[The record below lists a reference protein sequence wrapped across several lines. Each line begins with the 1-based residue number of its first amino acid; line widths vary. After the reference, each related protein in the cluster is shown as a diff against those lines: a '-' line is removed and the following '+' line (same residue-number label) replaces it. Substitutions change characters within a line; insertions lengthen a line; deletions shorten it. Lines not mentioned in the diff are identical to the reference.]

1 DLLGA
6 KEREY
11 IIRFMQDSNAQDVT
25 EELQQVAGKDVVWV
39 PPKGT
44 LVKDKVPAEEK
55 TPTQQIRG
63 IGAGVYSPEVRRE
76 QVTTER
82 HTVESDIGVRAVQA
96 TNQAIN
102 ELRDLGPTVPF
113 TEKLKR
119 VDALRA
125 ELLQAR
131 EDVERRFAARL
142 QPYRSASGFSA
153 PGLLAPPGEPTAAP
167 PREPTAEEKEQ
178 RLAALKGITSALM
191 NLERYRQTIRP
202 GN

>member
-1 DLLGA
+1 
-6 KEREY
+6 
-11 IIRFMQDSNAQDVT
+11 
-25 EELQQVAGKDVVWV
+25 
-39 PPKGT
+39 
-44 LVKDKVPAEEK
+44 
-55 TPTQQIRG
+55 
-63 IGAGVYSPEVRRE
+63 
-76 QVTTER
+76 
-82 HTVESDIGVRAVQA
+82 SDIGVRAVQA

-167 PREPTAEEKEQ
+167 PREPTHEPNVQ
-178 RLAALKGITSALM
+178 RLAALHGITPALM
-191 NLERYRQTIRP
+191 TPASYRCTIRP